1 MSDHY
6 FTARPETGHR
16 PGQVHVLLPD
26 VHLELDT
33 DAGMFSP
40 ARLDAGTRLLLD
52 VAADPPGHPPGGDLL
67 DLGCGYGPIA
77 LVLAARAPAA
87 TVWAVD
93 VNERALALCAR
104 NAARAG
110 LRNVRAVTPGDP
122 ALPASYAGIWSNPPI
137 RIGKQA
143 LHDLLGGWLPRLA
156 PGAAATAVVQRHL
169 GSDSLH
175 RWLTGQG
182 WDVQRITSRAGYRVL
197 RITRPGSPGGTPE
210 GSRSQQSRGR
220 GPAGSAGPGSPGKP
234 GSPGG
239 PGRLS
244 GPGEPGSDRMTDHPA
259 GGENRPRQL
268 RPTDVKRLNRA
279 WRRGTQARIAL
290 LLDSVTQPFNV
301 GSIVRTAAAFG
312 VEHIWLCGNTAP
324 LDHPSVRKTALGTER
339 FLSAERE
346 PSAAA
351 AAKAAAA
358 SGLRVIAIELADGAV
373 PLYEAPVG
381 GNVCLAIGNEDHG
394 CSPALLAACDAAAYI
409 PQVGRVGSL
418 NVAVA
423 AAIALADARRREWE
437 AAGPAG
443 RG

>member
-1 MSDHY
+1 
-6 FTARPETGHR
+6 
-16 PGQVHVLLPD
+16 
-26 VHLELDT
+26 
-33 DAGMFSP
+33 
-40 ARLDAGTRLLLD
+40 
-52 VAADPPGHPPGGDLL
+52 
-67 DLGCGYGPIA
+67 
-77 LVLAARAPAA
+77 
-87 TVWAVD
+87 
-93 VNERALALCAR
+93 
-104 NAARAG
+104 
-110 LRNVRAVTPGDP
+110 
-122 ALPASYAGIWSNPPI
+122 
-137 RIGKQA
+137 
-143 LHDLLGGWLPRLA
+143 
-156 PGAAATAVVQRHL
+156 
-169 GSDSLH
+169 
-175 RWLTGQG
+175 
-182 WDVQRITSRAGYRVL
+182 
-197 RITRPGSPGGTPE
+197 
-210 GSRSQQSRGR
+210 
-220 GPAGSAGPGSPGKP
+220 
-234 GSPGG
+234 
-239 PGRLS
+239 
-244 GPGEPGSDRMTDHPA
+244 MTDHPA

-312 VEHIWLCGNTAP
+312 VEHVWLCGNTAP

-346 PSAAA
+346 PSAAS

-358 SGLRVIAIELADGAV
+358 SGLRVVAIELADGAV

-437 AAGPAG
+437 AAGPAD
-443 RG
+443 RGSPRPDRPPAT

>member
-110 LRNVRAVTPGDP
+110 LGNVRAVTPGDP

-197 RITRPGSPGGTPE
+197 RITRPAAPAAPAGPAAPAAPE
-210 GSRSQQSRGR
+210 GSAARQPQTGAGAR
-220 GPAGSAGPGSPGKP
+220 GPEAAAR
-234 GSPGG
+234 
-239 PGRLS
+239 RLS

-437 AAGPAG
+437 AAGPAD